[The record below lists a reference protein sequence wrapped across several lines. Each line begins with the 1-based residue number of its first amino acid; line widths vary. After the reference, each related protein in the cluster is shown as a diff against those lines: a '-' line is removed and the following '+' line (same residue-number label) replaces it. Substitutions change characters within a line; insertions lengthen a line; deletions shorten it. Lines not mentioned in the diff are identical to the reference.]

1 VIFRPHQAKATTTA
15 KHRFLATMEAD
26 LSRMKEFLNEIV
38 SWGPLGVFILSALDS
53 AGIPLPSMVDALI
66 VAVVLHSPGL
76 GVLTLIGAIV
86 GSLAGNVV
94 LYTIARKGGQAYLDR
109 LTRGKRGQRFRRWFD
124 EYGLITVFVP
134 AVSVIPMPLKAFVAC
149 SAVLGVPMMRF
160 LGVIAIAR
168 LVRYGLVTWLALSF
182 NFSSFDEIKAFA
194 GQNAVWFVL
203 GALALGAAFYFA
215 SRALLRPKQD
225 ISAS

>member
-1 VIFRPHQAKATTTA
+1 
-15 KHRFLATMEAD
+15 
-26 LSRMKEFLNEIV
+26 MKDFLNEVI
-38 SWGPLGVFILSALDS
+38 SWGPLGVFLLSALDS

-76 GVLTLIGAIV
+76 GMLTLAGAII

-109 LTRGKRGQRFRRWFD
+109 LTSGRRGRRFRRWFD

-149 SAVLGVPMMRF
+149 AAVLGVPMLRF
-160 LGVIAIAR
+160 LSVIAVAR
-168 LVRYGLVTWLALSF
+168 MVRYGLVTWLALSF
-182 NFSSFDEIKAFA
+182 NFQDFEEIKTFA
-194 GQNAVWFVL
+194 TQNALWFIL
-203 GALALGAAFYFA
+203 GALALGVGFYYV
-215 SRALLRPKQD
+215 SRAVFRPKREV
-225 ISAS
+225 STP